1 MIRGFLRGTSARI
14 YRILGRRVRRGAGP
28 SRRSR
33 GGFMGR
39 TGIDLFIED
48 GAYTTLSAAVA
59 MLAVLTLLFSSATAI
74 WSMSRAGDTQ
84 VTADAGALA
93 GANVVSGYHTA
104 ATVIDASILSL
115 GLVGFAAVGTGLVG
129 LLIPGAHAEAAKTIA
144 TGTKIIK
151 TRNEFAKSASKGLS
165 KLEDALPYLVATRSA
180 EVMAAQGSDDTAYV
194 GTVLAVPR
202 TSASD
207 FAALEGSQIST
218 EVIESTSADLDR
230 AAQELEKA
238 SKETSDANERA
249 WRADCGSKKRNESM
263 WERAGHLAGLSGDD
277 NPFYKSSLTWTPQIA
292 LDRAR
297 SYYRRRLLDNKVEG
311 GGIDARAAFAA
322 REAFFEYAFNEL
334 SKATIEV
341 DDSSVEAVLPF
352 LPRNADEIRACPELY
367 WDEIWVTSSN
377 GDLAVLHF
385 GTDCPRYQKES
396 PGGFASVGSFDG
408 REKCDVC
415 GFGVASLAQVAKAST
430 AIESGFEYHFDEF
443 KEAVEDW
450 VDCRNKEL
458 ELERQCEDDASR
470 AGDAFSDAIKT
481 LSGSRPRIAPPGR
494 NGVVA
499 FAVSGE
505 ASSPDEL
512 TSSFNDRAALGS
524 RGAISA
530 AVLAPDE
537 QTAENNVLSRF
548 FSTLAD
554 RSDAG
559 GVPGLLNDVMGLW
572 GQLLVGYGNIQGSL
586 DALMDDLLGD
596 LGGGVVGGI
605 ASWFRGTISGIVSG
619 LGLQPADLRLRKP
632 VLTDTAN
639 VIKSPDADLGSLS
652 DVQESLRSIPLGAT
666 DPKEIADAMQYEIE
680 RTLNGTTFTLAEI
693 PLPGGGSIP
702 LTVGLPTL
710 AGAFEGEP

>member
-165 KLEDALPYLVATRSA
+165 KLEDALPYLVATRST

-194 GTVLAVPR
+194 GTALAVPR

-249 WRADCGSKKRNESM
+249 WRADCGDTGKNSSM
-263 WERAGHLAGLSGDD
+263 WERAGKLAGLSGEA
-277 NPFYKSSLTWTPQIA
+277 NLRYESSISWHPKIGLE
-292 LDRAR
+292 RAR
-297 SYYRRRLLDNKVEG
+297 AYYRERIKNDRPDN
-311 GGIDARAAFAA
+311 DSTAAQAAHAA
-322 REAFFEYAFNEL
+322 RMAFYGFALEEL
-334 SKATIEV
+334 EDAQIIDNGSTVKSTIP
-341 DDSSVEAVLPF
+341 L
-352 LPRNADEIRACPELY
+352 LPREPDDLPKCDLYDRRDWPVSRNGGTMFLHYGVECP
-367 WDEIWVTSSN
+367 
-377 GDLAVLHF
+377 G
-385 GTDCPRYQKES
+385 YQK
-396 PGGFASVGSFDG
+396 GVAAGFASVGDYDG
-408 REKCDVC
+408 KPLCEEC
-415 GFGVASLAQVAKAST
+415 GFGCDLLGRAPMGSSYLKH
-430 AIESGFEYHFDEF
+430 GFEYHLRVYT
-443 KEAVEDW
+443 EAVEDW